1 MTTTTLNSLARASSA
16 YLRSAMHQPI
26 QWHEWGEEAFAVAR
40 RDDKPMLLDIGAVWC
55 HWCHV
60 MDRESYDDPAIAAI
74 VNEHFIAVKVDRDE
88 HPDIDSRYQAA
99 VQAVSGQGGWPLTAF
114 LTPGGKP
121 FYGGTY
127 FPPQDGYG
135 RPSFRR
141 VLLSIASAYKE
152 KRGDVTEQAGMVESA
167 IAQSESFLGKDG
179 RVSATVLDAIRTSA
193 LRMYD
198 PQHGGFGQ
206 APKFPHPSALDLLIE
221 RYARSTNAHVATDTF
236 VPAPA
241 PSSPVAA
248 LLNKDA
254 RGAALRGADEDVRS
268 DLGRDGADDSLRE
281 LMVNTLTHMAKGGVY
296 DQLAGG
302 FHRYSVDERWV
313 VPHFEKM
320 CYDNSELLKN
330 YVHAYQATGA
340 EFFADVARDIIR
352 WLDEWLSDQERGGF
366 YASQDADINM
376 DDDGDY
382 FTWTLDET
390 RAVLTEEEAQ
400 VAAMHYDINEVGEM
414 HHNPAK
420 NVLYVRESVEE
431 IAGRLKMGA
440 EPVKDL
446 LASAKKKM
454 YAARLLRTTPYVDK
468 TVYVG
473 WNSLCVSAYLEAAK
487 VLQLADARRFALRSL
502 DRVLAEAWNDRREKD
517 QRENRAGESP
527 AATGVPASQG
537 LLLHVVSY
545 SDPQAER
552 REVAGL
558 LEDYAFTALA
568 CLDAYEATSDLSYF
582 RFAQAL
588 ADAMIARFYDA
599 TSGGFFDSEPA
610 AEGASLGVLATR
622 RKPLQDS
629 PTPAGNPMAAIALIR
644 LHHYSGEAGYRDK
657 AEQTLEAFAGVAEQF
672 GIFAATYGIAVVH
685 LLETPVQVV
694 VIAEDDQAADLLAAA
709 AAPFAFNK
717 ATLQLAGNQVVAKN
731 LPPTLASTLPGL
743 PRLGSGE
750 SFAVLCSGSSCQP
763 PISDAAA
770 LRQAL
775 AAALRQGS

>member
-16 YLRSAMHQPI
+16 YLRSAMHQPV
-26 QWHEWGEEAFAVAR
+26 QWQEWGPDAFALATR
-40 RDDKPMLLDIGAVWC
+40 ENKPMLLDIGAVWC

-60 MDRESYDDPAIAAI
+60 MDRESYDDPAIAEI

-88 HPDIDSRYQAA
+88 RPDIDSRYQAA

-114 LTPGGKP
+114 LTPDGKP

-141 VLLSIASAYKE
+141 VLLSIANAFKE
-152 KRGDVTEQAGMVESA
+152 KHGDVVEQAAMVESA
-167 IAQSESFLGKDG
+167 IAQSESFAGKDG
-179 RVSATVLDAIRTSA
+179 RISPSAIDAIQTSA

-221 RYARSTNAHVATDTF
+221 RYARADKPQAAIPKNAVPTDEET
-236 VPAPA
+236 
-241 PSSPVAA
+241 
-248 LLNKDA
+248 
-254 RGAALRGADEDVRS
+254 LRTMIVT
-268 DLGRDGADDSLRE
+268 
-281 LMVNTLTHMAKGGVY
+281 TLEHMALGGVY

-330 YVHAYQATGA
+330 YVHAYQVTGS

-352 WLDEWLSDQERGGF
+352 WMDEWLSDRERGGF

-382 FTWTLDET
+382 FTWTLDEA
-390 RAVLTEEEAQ
+390 RAVLTEAEAQ
-400 VAAMHYDINEVGEM
+400 AAALHYDINEVGEM

-420 NVLYVRESVEE
+420 NVLYVRASEEE
-431 IAGRLKMGA
+431 IATRMNLSPQRVR
-440 EPVKDL
+440 EL

-454 YAARLLRTTPYVDK
+454 YAARLQRRTPYVDK

-473 WNSLCVSAYLEAAK
+473 WNSLCISAYLEAAK
-487 VLQLADARRFALRSL
+487 ALGLHEARRFALRSL
-502 DRVLAEAWNDRREKD
+502 DRLLAEGWRHSPQSQKF
-517 QRENRAGESP
+517 AGKSP
-527 AATGVPASQG
+527 ATTQAV
-537 LLLHVVSY
+537 LLHVVSY
-545 SDPQAER
+545 SDSAASH

-568 CLDAYEATSDLSYF
+568 CLDAYEATADLSYF
-582 RFAQAL
+582 KFARDI
-588 ADAMIARFYDA
+588 ADAMIAKFFDA
-599 TSGGFFDSEPA
+599 TSGGFFDNEPA
-610 AEGASLGVLATR
+610 ADGKSLGVLATR

-629 PTPAGNPMAAIALIR
+629 PTPAGNPMAAIALLR
-644 LHHYSGEAGYRDK
+644 LHHYTGEVRYRDQ
-657 AEQTLEAFAGVAEQF
+657 AEQTLETFVGVAEQF
-672 GIFAATYGIAVVH
+672 GIFAATYGIAVTH
-685 LLETPVQVV
+685 FLESPVQVV
-694 VIAEDDQAADLLAAA
+694 VIAEKDNTVADELYTAAVV
-709 AAPFAFNK
+709 PFAFQKNVLRLT
-717 ATLQLAGNQVVAKN
+717 ADQAVPDN
-731 LPPTLASTLPGL
+731 LPPVLAATIPGL
-743 PRLGSGE
+743 PQLGKGK
-750 SFAVLCSGSSCQP
+750 SFAVLCSGTACQP
-763 PISDAAA
+763 PLSTADELRKA
-770 LRQAL
+770 LEQAL
-775 AAALRQGS
+775 QNHS